1 MMQGYDKDAAVE
13 FITRCIRKADHPELA
28 EDIPALV
35 PQMIDADM
43 AYMHEA
49 GVLDDDGY
57 AGDAYY
63 EDDEAIEYIVESL
76 AAKNALDPEQAVKL
90 AALVD
95 DYLDAQQMFWN
106 RRVWWST
113 RNKQN
118 HNMRNGSAPRW
129 LARADPLFC
138 TLFSA
143 FNVIS
148 CCLLINSYWIVF
160 LSKLNCF
167 FTKPTSI
174 R

>member
-1 MMQGYDKDAAVE
+1 MMHGYDKDAAVA
-13 FITRCIRKADHPELA
+13 FITRCIRKADHPELV

-95 DYLDAQQMFWN
+95 DYLDAQQMFLESQGM
-106 RRVWWST
+106 VEY
-113 RNKQN
+113 
-118 HNMRNGSAPRW
+118 GE
-129 LARADPLFC
+129 
-138 TLFSA
+138 
-143 FNVIS
+143 
-148 CCLLINSYWIVF
+148 
-160 LSKLNCF
+160 
-167 FTKPTSI
+167 
-174 R
+174 

>member
-1 MMQGYDKDAAVE
+1 MMHGYDKDAAVA

-76 AAKNALDPEQAVKL
+76 DPEQAVKL

-95 DYLDAQQMFWN
+95 DYLDAQQMFLESQGM
-106 RRVWWST
+106 VEY
-113 RNKQN
+113 
-118 HNMRNGSAPRW
+118 
-129 LARADPLFC
+129 D
-138 TLFSA
+138 
-143 FNVIS
+143 
-148 CCLLINSYWIVF
+148 
-160 LSKLNCF
+160 
-167 FTKPTSI
+167 
-174 R
+174 

>member
-1 MMQGYDKDAAVE
+1 MMHGYDKDAAVA

-43 AYMHEA
+43 AYMHE
-49 GVLDDDGY
+49 DGY

-95 DYLDAQQMFWN
+95 DYLDAQQMFLESQGM
-106 RRVWWST
+106 VE
-113 RNKQN
+113 
-118 HNMRNGSAPRW
+118 
-129 LARADPLFC
+129 
-138 TLFSA
+138 
-143 FNVIS
+143 
-148 CCLLINSYWIVF
+148 YEE
-160 LSKLNCF
+160 
-167 FTKPTSI
+167 
-174 R
+174 

>member
-1 MMQGYDKDAAVE
+1 MMQGYDKDAAVA

-63 EDDEAIEYIVESL
+63 ED
-76 AAKNALDPEQAVKL
+76 AKNALDPEQTVKL

-95 DYLDAQQMFWN
+95 DYLDAQQMFLESQGM
-106 RRVWWST
+106 VE
-113 RNKQN
+113 
-118 HNMRNGSAPRW
+118 
-129 LARADPLFC
+129 
-138 TLFSA
+138 
-143 FNVIS
+143 
-148 CCLLINSYWIVF
+148 YEE
-160 LSKLNCF
+160 
-167 FTKPTSI
+167 
-174 R
+174 

>member
-1 MMQGYDKDAAVE
+1 MMQGYDKDAAVA

-76 AAKNALDPEQAVKL
+76 PEQAVKL

-95 DYLDAQQMFWN
+95 DYLDAQQMFLESQGM
-106 RRVWWST
+106 VEY
-113 RNKQN
+113 
-118 HNMRNGSAPRW
+118 
-129 LARADPLFC
+129 D
-138 TLFSA
+138 
-143 FNVIS
+143 
-148 CCLLINSYWIVF
+148 
-160 LSKLNCF
+160 
-167 FTKPTSI
+167 
-174 R
+174 

>member
-1 MMQGYDKDAAVE
+1 MMHGYDKDAAVA

-76 AAKNALDPEQAVKL
+76 AAKNALDPNRRSSSPRWWTTTS
-90 AALVD
+90 
-95 DYLDAQQMFWN
+95 MPSRCFWN
-106 RRVWWST
+106 RRAWWST
-113 RNKQN
+113 RNN
-118 HNMRNGSAPRW
+118 HFGGRSA
-129 LARADPLFC
+129 A
-138 TLFSA
+138 
-143 FNVIS
+143 N
-148 CCLLINSYWIVF
+148 
-160 LSKLNCF
+160 
-167 FTKPTSI
+167 
-174 R
+174 

>member
-1 MMQGYDKDAAVE
+1 MMQGYNKDAAVA

-49 GVLDDDGY
+49 GVLDADGY

-95 DYLDAQQMFWN
+95 DYLDAQQMFLESQGM
-106 RRVWWST
+106 VEY
-113 RNKQN
+113 
-118 HNMRNGSAPRW
+118 
-129 LARADPLFC
+129 DE
-138 TLFSA
+138 
-143 FNVIS
+143 
-148 CCLLINSYWIVF
+148 
-160 LSKLNCF
+160 
-167 FTKPTSI
+167 
-174 R
+174 

>member
-1 MMQGYDKDAAVE
+1 MMQGYDKDAAVA

-95 DYLDAQQMFWN
+95 DYLDAQQMFLESQGMVEYYVCVKLN
-106 RRVWWST
+106 QFDFDFRGIKVYS
-113 RNKQN
+113 NY
-118 HNMRNGSAPRW
+118 
-129 LARADPLFC
+129 
-138 TLFSA
+138 
-143 FNVIS
+143 
-148 CCLLINSYWIVF
+148 LLIKLPFF
-160 LSKLNCF
+160 LPYYITFIN
-167 FTKPTSI
+167 
-174 R
+174 

>member
-1 MMQGYDKDAAVE
+1 MMHGYDKDAAVA

-76 AAKNALDPEQAVKL
+76 AAKKRARPRTGGQARRAGRRLPRCPADVFGIAGYGGVRGINKIIICETGLHLAGWQGQTRCFVHYSALS
-90 AALVD
+90 
-95 DYLDAQQMFWN
+95 M
-106 RRVWWST
+106 
-113 RNKQN
+113 
-118 HNMRNGSAPRW
+118 
-129 LARADPLFC
+129 
-138 TLFSA
+138 
-143 FNVIS
+143 
-148 CCLLINSYWIVF
+148 
-160 LSKLNCF
+160 
-167 FTKPTSI
+167 
-174 R
+174 